1 MDENDTQPGNVA
13 TDPDDKNFD
22 EGLSLLDAV
31 IGPQGREVVER
42 IRQVSPDLGH
52 HVVAY
57 VFGEIYNSDAL
68 TVRQR
73 QLATISMLI
82 AQGSAETQL
91 KWHVAAGLN
100 VGLTPTEIMAVA
112 VHSTAYCGF
121 PRALNAAFAV
131 AEVLDQAGVNS

>member
-1 MDENDTQPGNVA
+1 M
-13 TDPDDKNFD
+13 
-22 EGLSLLDAV
+22 
-31 IGPQGREVVER
+31 
-42 IRQVSPDLGH
+42 SPDLGH

-57 VFGEIYNSDAL
+57 VFGDIYSQSGL

-82 AQGSAETQL
+82 ALGGAETQL

-100 VGLTPTEIMAVA
+100 VGLTPTEIIETL

-131 AEVLDQAGVNS
+131 AEVLDHAGATS